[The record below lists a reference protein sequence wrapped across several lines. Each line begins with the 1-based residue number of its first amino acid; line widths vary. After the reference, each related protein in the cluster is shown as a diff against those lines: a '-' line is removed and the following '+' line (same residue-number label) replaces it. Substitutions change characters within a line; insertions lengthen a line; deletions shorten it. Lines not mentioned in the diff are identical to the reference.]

1 MEKIERKDIGEI
13 DSFNKFGSIFKRSVQ
28 YRPRNGVYVFERWLN
43 NKLSCLEVVKGKKY
57 TNPDGS
63 VVYTYPGNEDFGPY
77 GKCVDI
83 NKYTETIVNYLQDNP
98 DKWGPEDMY
107 NFKKTL

>member
-1 MEKIERKDIGEI
+1 M
-13 DSFNKFGSIFKRSVQ
+13 
-28 YRPRNGVYVFERWLN
+28 
-43 NKLSCLEVVKGKKY
+43 EVVKGKKY

-63 VVYTYPGNEDFGPY
+63 VVYVYPGSEDFGPY
-77 GKCVDI
+77 GKCADI
-83 NKYTETIVNYLQDNP
+83 NKYTEAIVNYLQDNP